1 MPKSD
6 VLIDWK
12 SGDPKNDRHMGRYR
26 RCFYELIK
34 ELSTVPEAKAV
45 LDKYFAECQDGYR
58 VNLDFPEGF
67 DQTTLPE
74 ELR

>member
-1 MPKSD
+1 MPESN

-26 RCFYELIK
+26 RCFWELIK
-34 ELSTVPEAKAV
+34 ELENVPEAKTV
-45 LDKYFAECQDGYR
+45 LDKYFCSAREDGR
-58 VNLDFPEGF
+58 VNLDFPDDF